1 MQGTCSRAVRLHH
14 VAVNVQIN
22 VRKKF
27 RGTSQGMVM

>member
-1 MQGTCSRAVRLHH
+1 MQGICSRAVRLRH
-14 VAVNVQIN
+14 VAGNVQIN